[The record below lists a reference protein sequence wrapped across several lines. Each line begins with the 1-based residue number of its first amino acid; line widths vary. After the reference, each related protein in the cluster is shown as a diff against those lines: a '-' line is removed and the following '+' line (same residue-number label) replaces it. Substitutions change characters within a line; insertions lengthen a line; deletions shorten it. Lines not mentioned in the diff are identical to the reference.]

1 MSEQTN
7 QKLHSADYFNDARDF
22 WWNLDFLQL
31 MGQRWQVQDIN
42 TVLDVGCG
50 QGHWG
55 QILAQILP
63 TNATVVGIDREPKW
77 IEDANCRFSRGE
89 ALPTQKSGLEQR
101 FSYELGTAEAIPFPD
116 CAFDLVTCQTLL
128 IHVPNPIAALQE
140 MLRVLK
146 PGGLLVVA
154 EPNNLANRL
163 MFSNL
168 SAGESIEQICQ
179 DVEFH
184 MTCERGKIKLG
195 EGNNS
200 LGDLIPGYFAEI
212 GLQNIQ
218 VYIGDKTSPMFPPYA
233 SKEQQVSKQGCLD
246 WIDRGTWEQ
255 DEALRYFLAGGGTAA
270 AFETHWLR
278 MLQGNQLVKQS
289 LLNET
294 FHSSGGAMMYL
305 ISGRKTD
312 ESI

>member
-1 MSEQTN
+1 VSEQTN

-31 MGQRWQVQDIN
+31 MGQRWQIQNIN

-63 TNATVVGIDREPKW
+63 TDATVVGIDREPKW
-77 IEDANCRFSRGE
+77 IEDADCRS
-89 ALPTQKSGLEQR
+89 QKSELDKR

-116 CAFDLVTCQTLL
+116 NAFDLVTCQTLL
-128 IHVPNPIAALQE
+128 IHVPDPIAALKE

-146 PGGLLVVA
+146 PGGLLAVA

-184 MTCERGKIKLG
+184 MTCERGKINLG

-218 VYIGDKTSPMFPPYA
+218 VYIGDKTSPLFPNYA
-233 SKEQQVSKQGCLD
+233 SKEQQVSKQCCLD
-246 WIDRGTWEQ
+246 WVDRGTWEQ
-255 DEALRYFLAGGGTAA
+255 DEGLRYFLGGGGTAA
-270 AFETHWLR
+270 AFEAHWLR

-294 FHSSGGAMMYL
+294 FHSSGGAVMYL

-312 ESI
+312 EST

>member
-22 WWNLDFLQL
+22 WWNLDFLKL
-31 MGQRWQVQDIN
+31 MAQRWQIQDIG

-55 QILAQILP
+55 QILAQFLP

-77 IEDANCRFSRGE
+77 IEAANCRS
-89 ALPTQKSGLEQR
+89 QKSGLEKR
-101 FSYELGTAEAIPFPD
+101 FSYELGNAEAIPFPD

-128 IHVPNPIAALQE
+128 IHVPDPVAVLKE

-146 PGGLLVVA
+146 PGGLLAVA

-163 MFSNL
+163 MFNNL
-168 SAGESIEQICQ
+168 SAGESIKEICQ

-184 MTCERGKIKLG
+184 LSCERGKIKLG

-200 LGDLIPGYFAEI
+200 IGDLIPGYFAEI

-233 SKEQQVSKQGCLD
+233 SKEQQVSKQLCLD
-246 WIDRGTWEQ
+246 WLDRGTWEQ
-255 DEALRYFLAGGGTAA
+255 DEALRYFLAGGGTALD
-270 AFETHWLR
+270 FEAHWLR
-278 MLQGNQLVKQS
+278 MLQGNQLVKAS
-289 LLNET
+289 LLNQT
-294 FHSSGGAMMYL
+294 FHSSGGSMMYL
-305 ISGRKTD
+305 ISGRK
-312 ESI
+312 SSQI